1 MDNLTHGL
9 LGLAI
14 GALRRPDGHRRAP
27 SPGAGP
33 RLEGPG
39 LRWSSPTDRAV
50 LLGCV
55 VASELPDLDSFLPAS
70 DPVLHALYTHR
81 GISHALIFAPV
92 WAACATGIAWLAHR
106 RARPGPVF
114 LFSLL
119 SVLFAHLAADL
130 WTGWGTRILLPFSDR
145 RWSLDFAA
153 VIDPFLTLPLLVG
166 AVWALVQRRHWRR
179 ALVVGLAV
187 ATAYLGVRIGTRT
200 VLLHRVEA
208 EYANASSV
216 EVFPALLSVFSW
228 RYVAVLPEGYAT
240 GRVSLFGPL
249 EPTKTHEIPNSLP
262 PRLLENPTV
271 AEAVVWARIP
281 LMEVHE
287 KEGGAVEV
295 RVADLRYNM
304 GGDPTLEFVV
314 LVGPEGETLEA
325 RMERGGSVG
334 DVFDRWKRDR

>member
-1 MDNLTHGL
+1 
-9 LGLAI
+9 
-14 GALRRPDGHRRAP
+14 
-27 SPGAGP
+27 
-33 RLEGPG
+33 
-39 LRWSSPTDRAV
+39 V

-55 VASELPDLDSFLPAS
+55 LASELPDLDSFLPAS

-92 WAACATGIAWLAHR
+92 WAACATGIAWLAYR
-106 RARPGPVF
+106 RARLGPVF

-119 SVLFAHLAADL
+119 SVLVAHLAADL

-145 RWSLDFAA
+145 RWSLDYAA

-166 AVWALVQRRHWRR
+166 AIWAFAQRRHWRR

-187 ATAYLGVRIGTRT
+187 ATAYMGVRIGART

-208 EYANASSV
+208 EYARAADV

-228 RYVAVLPEGYAT
+228 RYVAVLPEGYTT
-240 GRVSLFGPL
+240 GRVSLFGPV
-249 EPTKTHEIPNSLP
+249 EPTKTHDLPEELP

-271 AEAVVWARIP
+271 AEALVWARIP
-281 LMEVHE
+281 LTKVREM
-287 KEGGAVEV
+287 GNGAVEV

-314 LVGPEGETLEA
+314 LVGPGGETLEA
-325 RMERGGSVG
+325 RMERGGSFGEVYE
-334 DVFDRWKRDR
+334 RWKRDR